1 MKTYTVTEKLG
12 KDLKVGDEIWWD
24 DENKFIAIT
33 EEYLKEALAFA
44 KEEVEKSTYLVRTS
58 IPQNIY
64 KSLEKHFNH
73 IRGQLSWVPLEDLHT
88 KDQIEGTLKSLKGLE
103 DDIKSIPQQD
113 KWKEAQLKL
122 CEILNDKVIHPHINS
137 DMEQLI
143 STMEIEYKDGWQ
155 PIN

>member
-12 KDLKVGDEIWWD
+12 KDLIFGDFVWD
-24 DENKFIAIT
+24 DEVMEWVIMCENTEIPKKHYEAI
-33 EEYLKEALAFA
+33 F
-44 KEEVEKSTYLVRTS
+44 LVRTS

>member
-58 IPQNIY
+58 IPQ
-64 KSLEKHFNH
+64 
-73 IRGQLSWVPLEDLHT
+73 
-88 KDQIEGTLKSLKGLE
+88 
-103 DDIKSIPQQD
+103 QD